1 MRCKKA
7 QDLLMTGY
15 LDGSATEKE
24 QLEVKKHLTVC
35 LSCRKLEEQLLA
47 QHKVLQRAKAFKV
60 PDHLWQNIQNRIV
73 SEGLKE
79 HPVGVLESLKRYIFS
94 PRPAV
99 ILTGAL
105 TVLIMV
111 AFFGGTAIQKKQLAM
126 EENNIEKTVAY
137 YHSLSSDKD
146 EGIYDFG
153 SRVEEYFL

>member
-7 QDLLMTGY
+7 QDLLMTSY
-15 LDGSATEKE
+15 LDGLGAEKE

-35 LSCRKLEEQLLA
+35 LSCRELEEQVLA
-47 QHKVLQRAKAFKV
+47 EHKVLQHAKAFKV
-60 PDHLWQNIQNRIV
+60 PDHLWQNIQNRII

-79 HPVGVLESLKRYIFS
+79 HPVGVLESLKRYIFN

-111 AFFGGTAIQKKQLAM
+111 AFFSGTAIQKKQLAM
-126 EENNIEKTVAY
+126 EENNIEKAIVY
-137 YHSLSSDKD
+137 YYSLSSDKD